1 MRVKI
6 HRKSSFAP
14 SSEALYGVSYR
25 PKLRGAMGADA
36 PATRR
41 CGACVGADQRLGRNL
56 RSGRVQI
63 LMR

>member
-1 MRVKI
+1 MNETATRQLMANTCPQTKEQ
-6 HRKSSFAP
+6 K
-14 SSEALYGVSYR
+14 
-25 PKLRGAMGADA
+25 MGAGA